1 MAISDKE
8 KVKMLE
14 VAFDQILD
22 DLKDISLYVKHV
34 EEMAMQVSTHVD
46 FSTGSEANQD
56 QKSIDMICLKNI
68 ILERPTSLEIYAPK
82 K

>member
-46 FSTGSEANQD
+46 CSTGSEANQD

-68 ILERPTSLEIYAPK
+68 ISERPTSLEIYAPK

>member
-14 VAFDQILD
+14 VAFDHMLD

-34 EEMAMQVSTHVD
+34 EGLALQISSHVD
-46 FSTGSEANQD
+46 YSTGSEANQE
-56 QKSIDMICLKNI
+56 QKSLDATCLKAVMSD
-68 ILERPTSLEIYAPK
+68 RPKSLEIYAPK
-82 K
+82 Q

>member
-8 KVKMLE
+8 KVEMLE

-22 DLKDISLYVKHV
+22 DLKDMSIYVKNI
-34 EEMAMQVSTHVD
+34 EGFALQMSTHVD
-46 FSTGSEANQD
+46 YSTGSEANQE
-56 QKSIDMICLKNI
+56 QKAIDLSCLRTLISN
-68 ILERPTSLEIYAPK
+68 RPSSLEIYAPK

>member
-22 DLKDISLYVKHV
+22 DLKDMSLYVKKI
-34 EEMAMQVSTHVD
+34 EGFALQMSTHVD
-46 FSTGSEANQD
+46 YSTGSEASRD
-56 QKSIDMICLKNI
+56 QKSIDLICLKALI
-68 ILERPTSLEIYAPK
+68 SDRPSSLEIYAPK

>member
-14 VAFDQILD
+14 VAFDHMLD
-22 DLKDISLYVKHV
+22 DLKEISLYVKHV
-34 EEMAMQVSTHVD
+34 EGLALQISTHVD
-46 FSTGSEANQD
+46 YASGSEANQD
-56 QKSIDMICLKNI
+56 QKAIDLSCLKTI
-68 ILERPTSLEIYAPK
+68 ISERPSSLKIYAPK